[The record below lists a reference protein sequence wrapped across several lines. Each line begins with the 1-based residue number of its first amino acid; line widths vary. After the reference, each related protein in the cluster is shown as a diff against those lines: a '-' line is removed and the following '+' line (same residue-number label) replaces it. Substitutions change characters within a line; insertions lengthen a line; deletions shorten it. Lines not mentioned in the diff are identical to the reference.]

1 MKSWVLNREN
11 RKTLTD
17 AVFNKVKFLNISWA
31 ITTKAKAIFLF
42 IKYHLLLKGFI
53 KAIY

>member
-17 AVFNKVKFLNISWA
+17 AVFNKVKFLNISRA
-31 ITTKAKAIFLF
+31 ITTKAKGIFLF
-42 IKYHLLLKGFI
+42 IKYHPLLIGFI
-53 KAIY
+53 KAVY